1 MKCSSHSPIS
11 SSSTSIT
18 KRIVRGSD
26 SSSRSSNRCSS
37 SARDDGRA
45 GVSEARAISS
55 RSSSRSSCSAG
66 RSSRSSARSVTCSPW
81 SILAL
86 LPLFPPSA
94 AASECNG
101 RGLPTGAAARS
112 LAAVPVSVGEPRTLE
127 DVVAV
132 ARGAHVTFA
141 GPARE
146 RVRAAREVVDRAVAG
161 GRTMYGVTTGFGA
174 LADTRVAPE
183 QTSALQ
189 HGIVTSHA
197 TAVGRPLSR
206 EEARAMLVLRAHVL
220 ALGHSGVRA
229 EVIELMVEMLNRD
242 VVPAVP
248 EQGSLGASGD
258 LAPLAGLALPLIG
271 LGRLLT
277 SDGSTEP
284 GADGLGRA
292 GLRPLELQAKEGL
305 ALVNGTQGMV
315 AIGTLALIRSEQ
327 LARAAD
333 VIAAMT
339 IEASLGT
346 DAPFDE
352 RLQRLRPHPGQ
363 AASATNLR
371 ALLDASPIRES
382 HRTSAH
388 LVQDAYSLRCAP
400 QVHGATRDTCRHVRE
415 VLSIE
420 TNSVSDNPIVLVEDD
435 DVQSGGNFHG
445 TPARSSRTPRP
456 CSPSRRSQ
464 RRRRWIS
471 APRSSPDRPP
481 APRCT
486 RSADASRSSSTTG
499 SSARTSKQRS
509 SSCTTAPW
517 SRPSRA

>member
-1 MKCSSHSPIS
+1 M
-11 SSSTSIT
+11 
-18 KRIVRGSD
+18 
-26 SSSRSSNRCSS
+26 
-37 SARDDGRA
+37 
-45 GVSEARAISS
+45 
-55 RSSSRSSCSAG
+55 
-66 RSSRSSARSVTCSPW
+66 
-81 SILAL
+81 
-86 LPLFPPSA
+86 
-94 AASECNG
+94 
-101 RGLPTGAAARS
+101 
-112 LAAVPVSVGEPRTLE
+112 PVSVGEPLTLE

-132 ARGAHVTFA
+132 ARGAQVTFA

-146 RVRAAREVVDRAVAG
+146 RVRAAREVVERAVAG

-242 VVPAVP
+242 IVPAVP

-277 SDGSTEP
+277 SDGSMEP
-284 GADGLGRA
+284 AAEGLGRA

-315 AIGTLALIRSEQ
+315 AIGILALVRLGAAGASRGRDRRDDDRGVSRDRRPVR
-327 LARAAD
+327 RAAP
-333 VIAAMT
+333 
-339 IEASLGT
+339 
-346 DAPFDE
+346 APSAPSGPGRERDE
-352 RLQRLRPHPGQ
+352 PPCVVGRV
-363 AASATNLR
+363 
-371 ALLDASPIRES
+371 PIRES

-435 DVQSGGNFHG
+435 DVRSGGNFHG
-445 TPARSSRTPRP
+445 MPVAVAMDALALSLVSLASISDRRLYRLLDPKTSNGLPPFLVPESGLNSGFMLIQYTAASVVSECKSLAHPASVDSIP
-456 CSPSRRSQ
+456 
-464 RRRRWIS
+464 
-471 APRSSPDRPP
+471 
-481 APRCT
+481 
-486 RSADASRSSSTTG
+486 
-499 SSARTSKQRS
+499 SSAGQEDHVSMGMTSARHAREIVANAETVLALEALAAAQALDLR
-509 SSCTTAPW
+509 APLE
-517 SRPSRA
+517 PGPATRAAVQAIRGRVPFVEHDREFGPDIEAAVELVHDGTLVAAVEGVTGPLR